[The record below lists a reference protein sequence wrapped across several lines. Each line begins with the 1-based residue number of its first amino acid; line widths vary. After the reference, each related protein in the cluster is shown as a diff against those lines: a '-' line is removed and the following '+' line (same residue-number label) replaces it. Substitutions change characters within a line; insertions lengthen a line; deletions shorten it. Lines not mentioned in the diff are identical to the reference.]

1 MKQEHDIPNGW
12 LTKRLSYLIK
22 SMDAGVSVNSED
34 RQAEKGEFGIL
45 KTSAVTSGVFN
56 ADENKAIFPSEI
68 KRAKISPTFDRIIM
82 SRMNTPALVGALKKL
97 RGL

>member
-56 ADENKAIFPSEI
+56 ADAAIPGQPSN
-68 KRAKISPTFDRIIM
+68 P
-82 SRMNTPALVGALKKL
+82 LKQ
-97 RGL
+97 GL